1 MLNAVGV
8 HRFQLS
14 LVVAAAC
21 WGGATVISKRAVEE
35 IEPLTLLPLELTV
48 SVVVLGLAMAMRR
61 GRVGWSPE
69 MRRLSALGVLNP
81 GLAYALSLAGL
92 ARVDASVSVL
102 LWALEPVLI
111 LGVAFVVLRDR
122 VPRPVAWSAG
132 AALAGVVLVVFQPGH
147 ASAPG
152 IALTIAGVAACAV
165 YTVLS
170 SRCLVEATTVSVV
183 FVQQVTALLFA
194 LVLLIGSLVLSDP
207 ASLAGVSATAWL
219 SAVAAGA
226 LYYGV
231 AFWFYLA
238 GLRGVTASVAGVF
251 INLVPVFG
259 ITASY
264 IALGE
269 RLSGR
274 QWIGAIVVIGAVGAA
289 ALLVGRGAAVEHEAN
304 PLRPDSSI
312 LTAEAVTSETQAR
325 TATAST

>member
-1 MLNAVGV
+1 MLNVVRV
-8 HRFQLS
+8 HLFQLS

-48 SVVVLGLAMAMRR
+48 SVTVLAVAMAMRR
-61 GRVGWSPE
+61 ERVCWSPE

-111 LGVAFVVLRDR
+111 LAIAFVVLRDK
-122 VPRPVAWSAG
+122 VPMPVALCAG
-132 AALAGVVLVVFQPGH
+132 AALAGVMLVVFQPGH
-147 ASAPG
+147 ASPIG
-152 IALTIAGVAACAV
+152 VTLTIAGVAACAV

-170 SRCLVEATTVSVV
+170 SRFLAEATTVSVV
-183 FVQQVTALLFA
+183 FVQQLTALLFA
-194 LVLLIGSLVLSDP
+194 LALLVGSLVLSDP
-207 ASLAGVSATAWL
+207 APVVGVSATAWA

-238 GLRGVTASVAGVF
+238 GLRGVPASLAGLF

-259 ITASY
+259 IAASY
-264 IALGE
+264 VGLGE
-269 RLSGR
+269 RLSPR
-274 QWIGAIVVIGAVGAA
+274 QWVGAIVVIAAVAA
-289 ALLVGRGAAVEHEAN
+289 SALYVGRRVSAEDGAQRVEA
-304 PLRPDSSI
+304 
-312 LTAEAVTSETQAR
+312 
-325 TATAST
+325 

>member
-1 MLNAVGV
+1 MSNVVRV

-21 WGGATVISKRAVEE
+21 WGGATVVSKRAVEE

-48 SVVVLGLAMAMRR
+48 SVTVLAVAMLVRR
-61 GRVGWSPE
+61 ERVGWLPE

-111 LGVAFVVLRDR
+111 LGIAVVVLRER
-122 VPRPVAWSAG
+122 VPRPVALCAG
-132 AALAGVVLVVFQPGH
+132 AALAGVVLVVFQPGY
-147 ASAPG
+147 ASAIG
-152 IALTIAGVAACAV
+152 VTLTIAGVAACAV

-170 SRCLVEATTVSVV
+170 SRFLVDATTVSVV

-194 LVLLIGSLVLSDP
+194 LVLLLGSLVLSDP
-207 ASLAGVSATAWL
+207 ASVLGVSATAWA
-219 SAVAAGA
+219 SAVASGA
-226 LYYGV
+226 MYYGV

-238 GLRGVTASVAGVF
+238 GLRGVTAIVAGVF

-264 IALGE
+264 IVLGD
-269 RLSGR
+269 
-274 QWIGAIVVIGAVGAA
+274 GAPGAA
-289 ALLVGRGAAVEHEAN
+289 DREGALRDMESSSSVN
-304 PLRPDSSI
+304 P
-312 LTAEAVTSETQAR
+312 
-325 TATAST
+325 

>member
-1 MLNAVGV
+1 MSNVVRV

-35 IEPLTLLPLELTV
+35 IEPLTPLPLELTV
-48 SVVVLGLAMAMRR
+48 SVAVLALAMLARR
-61 GRVGWSPE
+61 ERVAWSPE
-69 MRRLSALGVLNP
+69 MRRLSSLGVLNP

-111 LGVAFVVLRDR
+111 LGIAAVVLRDR
-122 VPRPVAWSAG
+122 VPRPIAWCAA

-147 ASAPG
+147 ASGVG
-152 IALTIAGVAACAV
+152 IVLTVGGVAACAV

-170 SRCLVEATTVSVV
+170 SRYLIEATTVSVV
-183 FVQQVTALLFA
+183 FIQQATALLFA
-194 LVLLIGSLVLSDP
+194 LVLLAGSLVLSDP
-207 ASLAGVSATAWL
+207 ASLAGVSATAWA

-238 GLRGVTASVAGVF
+238 GLRAVTASVAGMF

-264 IALGE
+264 VVLGE
-269 RLSGR
+269 RLSPR
-274 QWIGAIVVIGAVGAA
+274 QWTGAIVVIAAIAA
-289 ALLVGRGAAVEHEAN
+289 AAFLVGRSASAEHRALRIEA
-304 PLRPDSSI
+304 
-312 LTAEAVTSETQAR
+312 
-325 TATAST
+325 

>member
-1 MLNAVGV
+1 MLNVVRV

-14 LVVAAAC
+14 LVLAAAC

-35 IEPLTLLPLELTV
+35 IEPLTLLPLELSV
-48 SVVVLGLAMAMRR
+48 SVAALAFAMLVRR

-92 ARVDASVSVL
+92 ARVEASVSVL

-111 LGVAFVVLRDR
+111 LAIAFVVLHDT
-122 VPRPVAWSAG
+122 VATPVALCAG

-147 ASAPG
+147 ASGLG
-152 IALTIAGVAACAV
+152 IMLTIAGVAACAV

-170 SRCLVEATTVSVV
+170 SRYLIEATTVSAV

-194 LVLLIGSLVLSDP
+194 LALFAGSLVVSDP
-207 ASLAGVSATAWL
+207 RSLAGVSATAWL

-226 LYYGV
+226 IYYGV

-238 GLRGVTASVAGVF
+238 GLRGVTAGLAGLF

-259 ITASY
+259 ITASHLV
-264 IALGE
+264 LGE
-269 RLSGR
+269 RLSAR
-274 QWIGAIVVIGAVGAA
+274 QWIGAIVVIAAVAGAA
-289 ALLVGRGAAVEHEAN
+289 FNIGR
-304 PLRPDSSI
+304 P
-312 LTAEAVTSETQAR
+312 
-325 TATAST
+325 ASR

>member
-1 MLNAVGV
+1 MSNVVRV

-21 WGGATVISKRAVEE
+21 WGGATVVSKRAVEE
-35 IEPLTLLPLELTV
+35 IEPLTLLPLELTI
-48 SVVVLGLAMAMRR
+48 SVAVLGAAMLTRR
-61 GRVGWSPE
+61 ERVGWSPE

-111 LGVAFVVLRDR
+111 LAIAFVVLRDR
-122 VPRPVAWSAG
+122 VPTPVALCAG

-147 ASAPG
+147 ASGVG
-152 IALTIAGVAACAV
+152 IVLTIAGVAACAV

-170 SRCLVEATTVSVV
+170 SRYLIEATTVSVV

-194 LVLLIGSLVLSDP
+194 LVLLVGSLVLSDP
-207 ASLAGVSATAWL
+207 AALAGVTATAWF
-219 SAVAAGA
+219 SALAAGA

-238 GLRGVTASVAGVF
+238 GLRGVTASFAGLF

-264 IALGE
+264 IVLGE

-274 QWIGAIVVIGAVGAA
+274 QWIGAIVVIAAVAA
-289 ALLVGRGAAVEHEAN
+289 AAFYVRRPASVEHRAQRIEA
-304 PLRPDSSI
+304 
-312 LTAEAVTSETQAR
+312 
-325 TATAST
+325 

>member
-1 MLNAVGV
+1 MSNVVRV

-48 SVVVLGLAMAMRR
+48 SVAVLAFAMLARR
-61 GRVGWSPE
+61 ERVARSPE
-69 MRRLSALGVLNP
+69 MRRLSSLGVLNP

-111 LGVAFVVLRDR
+111 LFLAVVVLRER
-122 VPRPVAWSAG
+122 VPRPVALCAG
-132 AALAGVVLVVFQPGH
+132 AALAGVLLVVFQPGH
-147 ASAPG
+147 ASALG
-152 IALTIAGVAACAV
+152 VGLTVAGVAACAV

-170 SRCLVEATTVSVV
+170 SRFLVEATTVSVV

-194 LVLLIGSLVLSDP
+194 LVLLVGSLVVSDP
-207 ASLAGVSATAWL
+207 ASVAGVSATAWV

-238 GLRGVTASVAGVF
+238 GLRGVTASAAGVF

-264 IALGE
+264 IVLGE
-269 RLSGR
+269 RLSPR
-274 QWIGAIVVIGAVGAA
+274 QWVGAVVVIAAVAA
-289 ALLVGRGAAVEHEAN
+289 SALYVGRRVSAKDGAELIEA
-304 PLRPDSSI
+304 
-312 LTAEAVTSETQAR
+312 
-325 TATAST
+325 